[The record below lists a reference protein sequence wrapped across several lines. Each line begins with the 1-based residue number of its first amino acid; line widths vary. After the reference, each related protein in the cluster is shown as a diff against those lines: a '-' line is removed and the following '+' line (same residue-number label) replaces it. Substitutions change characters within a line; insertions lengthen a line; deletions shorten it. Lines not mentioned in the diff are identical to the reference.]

1 MSRLSRVPRSNGGMI
16 AGVSAGLSQSF
27 GLPVTVIRALFV
39 IFALTGVG
47 EVVYLVL
54 WILMPKSRGHGF

>member
-1 MSRLSRVPRSNGGMI
+1 MI
-16 AGVSAGLSQSF
+16 AGVSAGLSQGF

>member
-1 MSRLSRVPRSNGGMI
+1 MSRLTRLPRGHGGMI
-16 AGVSAGLSQSF
+16 GGVSAGLSQGF

-54 WILMPKSRGHGF
+54 WILMPKSRGYGY